1 MKEKIFLEI
10 GIKIKSKYRELVL
23 PTMLELGCS
32 GFMETEDT
40 LYCYIDRDLLT
51 QPEYQ
56 NLEENLKKIIQLKSE
71 NLLINVREI
80 AEENW
85 NEKWERGI
93 QPIEIGK
100 RFVVVPSWCKY
111 DNKKDNI
118 ILKIDPKMSFGTGFH
133 ETTRLTLTLLEKHVK
148 TGFNILDVGTG
159 TGILAIAAIKMGAI
173 KSVGIDIDE
182 WSVENAQENVIKNE
196 VQDFVKIYIKRPQEI
211 NEKFNIIT
219 SNLTLNTNI
228 EFLKEYSRLTESKGI
243 IILSGFFKNDVKIL
257 ETHLIKTKFSI
268 KDIIYENEWSAI
280 SAIKAE

>member
-1 MKEKIFLEI
+1 MNKKIFLEI
-10 GIKIKSKYRELVL
+10 GINIKSEYREIVI

-32 GFMETEDT
+32 GFMETEDA
-40 LYCYIDRDLLT
+40 LYCYIDKDLLT
-51 QPEYQ
+51 KTEY
-56 NLEENLKKIIQLKSE
+56 ENLKEDLKKLVQLKSE
-71 NLLINVREI
+71 KLLINIREI

-85 NEKWERGI
+85 NEKWERSI
-93 QPIEIGK
+93 QPIEIGQ

-111 DNKKDNI
+111 ENKKDKI
-118 ILKIDPKMSFGTGFH
+118 VLKIDPKMSFGTGFH
-133 ETTRLTLTLLEKHVK
+133 ETTRITLTLLEKHIK

-159 TGILAIAAIKMGAI
+159 TGILAIAASKMGAV

-182 WSVENAQENVIKNE
+182 WSVANAQENVIKNE
-196 VQDFVKIYIKRPQEI
+196 VQNFVKIYKKRPEEI
-211 NEKFNIIT
+211 KGKFNIIT

-228 EFLKEYSRLTESKGI
+228 ELLKEYSRLTESNGI